1 MTKKWWNHIFFRAG
15 GLCLGQDL
23 HKLLEKAK
31 RNKEEFSRAAAARA
45 APALRISCKTG
56 FIMLWNKRGGP
67 IGSKPQSKTLL
78 SLLSETLQLLKNSQG
93 SGRSVWPSTL
103 LPTTFARQ
111 SVSLSERKPETTDF
125 FMWEVEAL
133 KNQLSKTTHD
143 LCFLRIYAVDE
154 WICDSVLMYLT
165 FCSCTME
172 N

>member
-23 HKLLEKAK
+23 HKLLQKAK
-31 RNKEEFSRAAAARA
+31 RNKEDFSRAAAARA

-67 IGSKPQSKTLL
+67 IEWNTTASEEFPRIRSQRMAVHAFADHFRTPERQFIWEKT
-78 SLLSETLQLLKNSQG
+78 
-93 SGRSVWPSTL
+93 
-103 LPTTFARQ
+103 
-111 SVSLSERKPETTDF
+111 ETTDF

-133 KNQLSKTTHD
+133 KNRLSKTTHD